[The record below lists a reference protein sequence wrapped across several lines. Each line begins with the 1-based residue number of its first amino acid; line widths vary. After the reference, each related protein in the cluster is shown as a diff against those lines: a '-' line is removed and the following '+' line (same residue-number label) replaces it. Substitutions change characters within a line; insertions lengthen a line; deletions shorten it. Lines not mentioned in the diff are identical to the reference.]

1 MGDPNTGNIYELA
14 EGQSPDVGHV
24 GLSKEM
30 ADKLNRLDIENRKRE
45 LASLLEQ
52 QTTAQAKSNLEITD
66 DYTSTKVILDEL
78 INAHKNSPHKGR
90 ERSLV
95 ITKLQEARM
104 WLLEAQ
110 AQE

>member
-1 MGDPNTGNIYELA
+1 MTAIFGDLKTMPETPIE
-14 EGQSPDVGHV
+14 
-24 GLSKEM
+24 SK
-30 ADKLNRLDIENRKRE
+30 
-45 LASLLEQ
+45 
-52 QTTAQAKSNLEITD
+52 TNLEITD
-66 DYTSTKVILDEL
+66 DYTSSKTILDEL
-78 INAHKNSPHKGR
+78 IFAHKKSQKPSR